1 MTITQARQPEGIP
14 VGGQFAATAHS
25 DTVPALAAEP
35 ARPAETLRRLR
46 GHNFYPSAAAMAKWP
61 AIYTNDEIA
70 LPEQPIV
77 AHYFQGGHDWWVTE
91 YDPQRNEV
99 FGFAQLAGHGR
110 GEWGY
115 SSLTEIE
122 QLRGQFGLPI
132 ERELDFKPGT
142 LAKECIPQYIAEEAE
157 RQEAAQAQL
166 LADRAAEV
174 ETGWDIPDDQAAD
187 KLAAL
192 IGTDPGT
199 EEDRLEYEWPDDTDP
214 MSPEDRKLWDGF
226 HRHAYDYAHDILGV
240 TGFEDRDTIERFAV
254 FAANA
259 YQEADWNGMMDLHG
273 VVDDWM
279 AQERP
284 LG

>member
-1 MTITQARQPEGIP
+1 MTITPARQPEGIP

-25 DTVPALAAEP
+25 DEVPALAAKP
-35 ARPAETLRRLR
+35 ARPGETLRRLR
-46 GHNFYPSAAAMAKWP
+46 GHNFYPSAASMAKWP
-61 AIYTNDEIA
+61 AIYTNDEID
-70 LPEQPIV
+70 LPDQPIV
-77 AHYFQGGHDWWVTE
+77 AHYFQGGADWWVTE
-91 YDPQRNEV
+91 YDPENNEV

-122 QLRGQFGLPI
+122 KLRGRFGLPI
-132 ERELDFKPGT
+132 ERELDFKPGIP
-142 LAKECIPQYIAEEAE
+142 AKECIPQYVAEESE
-157 RQEAAQAQL
+157 RKEAAQAQK
-166 LADRAAEV
+166 LAERAAEL
-174 ETGWDIPDDQAAD
+174 ETGWDLPD
-187 KLAAL
+187 
-192 IGTDPGT
+192 
-199 EEDRLEYEWPDDTDP
+199 EWPDDTDP

-226 HRHAYDYAHDILGV
+226 HRHAYNYAHDVLGV

-259 YQEADWNGMMDLHG
+259 YQENDWNGEMDIHG

-279 AQERP
+279 AQEHP